1 MRRPGTLATLATI
14 LTLGAAAQAAARA
27 PAPAPKPKVEAG
39 SEAPATL
46 RAAFWQFK
54 AVGLSPERLKEV
66 VEALEKLGRARGIEL
81 LSAEAAAQAWAR
93 RSLPADAPAPQR
105 AEALGAA
112 FLINGTAA
120 GLGDEIS
127 LDLSVLD
134 PAGAVA
140 QRVVV
145 SLPAAAAERAP
156 LLDELLVRLLTPRQW
171 TGALQV
177 RVFSQAPANLVAG
190 AQIWLDGAPAGTTPL
205 PGPISRLSPGKHI
218 VMIAKEGFRDF
229 STFVNVSFG
238 KTALLEV
245 DLANATVVGQFKEEA
260 RPAPAPA
267 PAPAP
272 PPQKVLRRLE
282 PSWGLGKTIYFFG
295 AVAGALLAGGGGV
308 LWLASEDIER
318 RIEYTRYDTGD
329 PHALEDD
336 LARGRL
342 WHRAGLGLVIGGALL
357 TAGSLLLFF
366 VAGEDEPARTVEVAP
381 GLWPKGA
388 GLVLGGRF

>member
-1 MRRPGTLATLATI
+1 
-14 LTLGAAAQAAARA
+14 
-27 PAPAPKPKVEAG
+27 VEAG
-39 SEAPATL
+39 TEAPAAL

-54 AVGLSPERLKEV
+54 AVGLPPERLKEV
-66 VEALEKLGRARGIEL
+66 VETLEKLGRARGIEL

-93 RSLPADAPAPQR
+93 RSLPADAPASQR
-105 AEALGAA
+105 AGALGAS
-112 FLINGTAA
+112 FLINGTVA

-127 LDLSVLD
+127 LDLSALD

-190 AQIWLDGAPAGTTPL
+190 AQIWLDGAPAGATPL

-260 RPAPAPA
+260 RPAPAPS
-267 PAPAP
+267 PAP

-282 PSWGLGKTIYFFG
+282 PSWSLGKTIYFFG
-295 AVAGALLAGGGGV
+295 AVAGALVAGGGGV
-308 LWLASEDIER
+308 LWLASEDLER
-318 RIEYTRYDTGD
+318 RIEYTRYDAGD
-329 PHALEDD
+329 PDALTDD

-357 TAGSLLLFF
+357 ATGSLLLFF
-366 VAGEDEPARTVEVAP
+366 VAGEDEPAGTVEVAP
-381 GLWPKGA
+381 NLWPGGA